1 MIKIEVTGNSI
12 PEVADKLLAIGASL
26 RSTASNAADDAAR
39 EALQA
44 KRDAANEDKAARV
57 MVTNKKEVAEAAP
70 VDPTPALKT
79 VPVAEVIESLRTT
92 TETSSTP
99 APASNTGAT
108 AADVLSSQ
116 PTTKE
121 PSTTPAPAPSASED
135 EELEVVDLPIA
146 PPADEID
153 LRALVLKVVETRGKP
168 FMEGILTSFG
178 VVKASHVEPAR
189 LPELVARCQEA
200 LGK

>member
-26 RSTASNAADDAAR
+26 QKTAQPAFNWFDAEPEHDPATPNEHAR
-39 EALQA
+39 DFIRKLSAQIGA
-44 KRDAANEDKAARV
+44 
-57 MVTNKKEVAEAAP
+57 EVAEDAP
-70 VDPTPALKT
+70 VNPTSASK
-79 VPVAEVIESLRTT
+79 S
-92 TETSSTP
+92 
-99 APASNTGAT
+99 APT
-108 AADVLSSQ
+108 ADGPNSQ

-121 PSTTPAPAPSASED
+121 PSTTPAPAASAPED

-168 FMEGILTSFG
+168 FMEGILSSFG
-178 VVKASHVEPAR
+178 VVKASHVEAAR
-189 LPELVARCQEA
+189 MHELVARCQEA